1 MSDAVGVSVGTNE
14 PSRGAVAVA
23 AVACI
28 AIAGMLSW
36 RALVGQPPSLWFDV
50 DPTSDP
56 FPFAGI
62 APSTGLILDALALLC
77 ACVAI
82 VSVRRGIDRVGALLV
97 VLASIGAIPVV
108 FHGFNSPDH
117 LWRGLQ
123 WMSAMGSAAALVAAL
138 RAMPPER
145 SRATRA
151 VLVGVLLAA
160 IVPLA

>member
-1 MSDAVGVSVGTNE
+1 MNDGAGISADTNE

-50 DPTSDP
+50 DPASDP

-62 APSTGLILDALALLC
+62 APSTGLILDALTLVC

-82 VSVRRGIDRVGALLV
+82 VSVRRGIDRVRT
-97 VLASIGAIPVV
+97 ASSTHSARAQRYVPRPVPPPSTTYLHVDSGDAISLCV
-108 FHGFNSPDH
+108 FF
-117 LWRGLQ
+117 
-123 WMSAMGSAAALVAAL
+123 AV
-138 RAMPPER
+138 ER
-145 SRATRA
+145 E
-151 VLVGVLLAA
+151 
-160 IVPLA
+160 